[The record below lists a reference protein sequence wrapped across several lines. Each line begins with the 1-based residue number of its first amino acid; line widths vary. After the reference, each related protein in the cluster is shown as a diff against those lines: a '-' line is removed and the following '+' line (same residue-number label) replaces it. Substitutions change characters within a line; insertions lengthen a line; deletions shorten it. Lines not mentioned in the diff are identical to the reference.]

1 VPDHRLTTLDSGL
14 RVVTEH
20 MSSVRS
26 AALGFFIGAGSRG
39 ELPDEAGLSH
49 FLEHMLF
56 RGTDRFASAE
66 IDQLF
71 DGMGAELNAGTDKE
85 GTTVYARMLDQHL
98 PRAFDVM
105 ADMVWRPAFNDV
117 DPEREVVLEEIAMYE
132 DDPQDTVFDVL
143 GDAVF
148 GDHPLGRPIIGRAPV
163 IRDTPV
169 DRIAAFHAHRYV
181 PRSVVVAAAG
191 SVDHDQIVALA
202 EQTLGGLRAG
212 ERAPAPDP
220 APPLPRARVR
230 FQAKETEQVHVCL
243 GGPGLPRH
251 DERRYAVRV
260 LDAIFGGLSSSRL
273 FQSVREERGLAYAVY
288 SFTGQFT
295 DTGQVGLYVGTR
307 PDNLAEAMSVVDAE
321 LARLREQPATEE
333 ELARTRENVKARVVL
348 AMESSAARMNRLGGA
363 TLYDLPLLDTD
374 EVMAKVD
381 AVKMD
386 DLREL
391 VDELW
396 APERLSAAGIGP
408 SMDAFRAAVEPVCPA
423 AEPVAA

>member
-1 VPDHRLTTLDSGL
+1 
-14 RVVTEH
+14 

-26 AALGFFIGAGSRG
+26 AALGFFVGAGSRG
-39 ELPDEAGLSH
+39 ELVEEAGLSH

-143 GDAVF
+143 GVSIF

-169 DRIAAFHAHRYV
+169 DAIAAFHTRRYV
-181 PRSVVVAAAG
+181 PASVVVAAAG
-191 SVDHDQIVALA
+191 SVDHDDVVELA
-202 EQTLGGLRAG
+202 ERTLGGLRSG
-212 ERAPAPDP
+212 ETAPMPEPAPA
-220 APPLPRARVR
+220 LPQARVR
-230 FQAKETEQVHVCL
+230 FQQKETEQVHVCI
-243 GGPGLPRH
+243 GAPGLPRG

-288 SFTGQFT
+288 SFAGNFT
-295 DTGQVGLYVGTR
+295 DTGQVGLYAGTR
-307 PDNLAEAMSVVDAE
+307 PDNLAQAMEVVGAE
-321 LARLREQPATEE
+321 LERLREQPATED
-333 ELARTRENVKARVVL
+333 ELVRARENVKARVVL
-348 AMESSAARMNRLGGA
+348 AMESSPARMNRLGSA
-363 TLYDLPLLDTD
+363 TLFGLPLLEAD
-374 EVMAKVD
+374 EIMARFD
-381 AVKMD
+381 AVGMD

-408 SMDAFRAAVEPVCPA
+408 SNDAFREAVTPVCPA
-423 AEPVAA
+423 AEAVAA